1 MFACIYRQSV
11 SENNRGENAP
21 SESLVDLAFT
31 FSPLVEQT
39 SVDTVVLDLEGCDL
53 MFAAKPGFSEALGR
67 EADAIRQR
75 AAEFGFRVNV
85 AIAANPDAA
94 IHAARN
100 ISEVT
105 MIPAGAELTHLG
117 KLSLKAIDYSLAG
130 IETDRAVELRETLTL
145 WGVRRFGELAK
156 LPLEG
161 IAQRLGPAAAVPRHG
176 GNC

>member
-11 SENNRGENAP
+11 SENDRGGDTP
-21 SESLVDLAFT
+21 SESLVDLALT

-39 SVDTVVLDLEGCDL
+39 SVDTVVLDLEGCEL
-53 MFAAKPGFSEALGR
+53 MFGAKPVFSEALGS
-67 EADAIRQR
+67 EANAIRQR

-100 ISEVT
+100 IFEVT

-117 KLSLKAIDYSLAG
+117 KLSLKALDYSLAG
-130 IETDRAVELRETLTL
+130 IETDRAIELRETLT
-145 WGVRRFGELAK
+145 
-156 LPLEG
+156 
-161 IAQRLGPAAAVPRHG
+161 
-176 GNC
+176 

>member
-11 SENNRGENAP
+11 SENDRGANTP

-39 SVDTVVLDLEGCDL
+39 SADTVVLDIEGCDL
-53 MFAAKPGFSEALGR
+53 MFAAKPGLSTVLGS

-75 AAEFGFRVNV
+75 AAEFGFSVNV

-100 ISEVT
+100 VSDVT
-105 MIPAGAELTHLG
+105 MI
-117 KLSLKAIDYSLAG
+117 
-130 IETDRAVELRETLTL
+130 
-145 WGVRRFGELAK
+145 
-156 LPLEG
+156 
-161 IAQRLGPAAAVPRHG
+161 
-176 GNC
+176 